1 MNLAVPAV
9 FHFRRARRA
18 RRRTSEGQTL
28 VEFALV
34 VFPFLVILMG
44 TIEFG
49 LAFNGVL
56 NVEYASRNA
65 ALLAAEAG
73 NSAGADC
80 VILQS
85 IEDDMG
91 APTDRAQISTVQI
104 YWAEP
109 DGDVKAGK
117 TNVYTR
123 GAGTTTCTYPDGSS
137 LVEPYQATSIGYQD
151 TTRCNFLK
159 GCGTSHP
166 GLDNIGV
173 QITYFHTWRTP
184 MTRLIGGS
192 GSGFTIV
199 RANAMRMEPVL

>member
-1 MNLAVPAV
+1 MTLAARFVD
-9 FHFRRARRA
+9 RARGSLRA
-18 RRRTSEGQTL
+18 RRRRSEGQTL
-28 VEFALV
+28 VEFSLV
-34 VFPFLVILMG
+34 IVPFLVILMG

-56 NVEYASRNA
+56 DVEYASRNA

-73 NSAGADC
+73 SSAGADC
-80 VILQS
+80 VILKS

-104 YWAEP
+104 YWAEA
-109 DGDVKAGK
+109 DGDIKGGS

-123 GAGTTTCTYPDGSS
+123 GAGTTTCTYPDGTS

-151 TTRCNFLK
+151 TTRCNVLK
-159 GCGTSHP
+159 GCGGSHP
-166 GLDNIGV
+166 GLDTIGV

-184 MTRLIGGS
+184 MSKLIGGS

-199 RANAMRMEPVL
+199 RSNAMRMEPVL